1 MDIEYQN
8 EYKVRQL
15 SWEEIKHL
23 YNTNMQQDFPPLEI
37 KPFGMMEDLY
47 RKGLNKSYGLW
58 KEKETELSAYAVFEK
73 AHQGNVWLLDYF
85 AVDREKRGLGLGS
98 IFLDQLRAVL
108 KNGADVDAVFL
119 EIERIEKAEDEGQRL
134 VRERRKS
141 FYLKSG
147 LKETNVFT
155 VADGGLDYEILCF
168 PVQKQIK
175 GQAAGEKMNQIYETF
190 FAEGSYE
197 VYVEG

>member
-1 MDIEYQN
+1 MDIRYQN

-15 SWEEIKHL
+15 SWEETKYL
-23 YNTNMQQDFPPLEI
+23 YNTNMQQDFPTLEI
-37 KPFGMMEDLY
+37 KPFGMMEDLH
-47 RKGLNKSYGLW
+47 RKGLNESYGLW
-58 KEKETELSAYAVFEK
+58 KENETELSAYAVFEK

-108 KNGADVDAVFL
+108 KDGAAVDAVFL
-119 EIERIEKAEDEGQRL
+119 EIERIEKAEDEEQRL

-141 FYLKSG
+141 FYLKNG

-155 VADGGLDYEILCF
+155 VADGGLDYEILCL
-168 PVQKQIK
+168 PVQKQIV
-175 GQAAGEKMNQIYETF
+175 GQAAGEKMNRIYETF

-197 VYVEG
+197 VHVEG